1 MGTIS
6 YQTNAILDIAEQMQ
20 NNANNAY
27 AEYEAAYFQVV
38 ACITDFPFFMQDA
51 LMRLLEHE
59 DRRFRASFQ
68 WQLDMA
74 TVLTNAAS
82 QMGDTDIT
90 LSKAFENW
98 PKTYSTNV

>member
-1 MGTIS
+1 MDTIS
-6 YQTNAILDIAEQMQ
+6 YQTNAILEIAEQMR

-51 LMRLLEHE
+51 LMRLLDHE

-74 TVLTNAAS
+74 AVLTNAAS
-82 QMGDTDIT
+82 QMGNTDAA

-98 PKTYSTNV
+98 PETRPTLA